1 MYIDFSSDFLKKGPF
16 FGTVKRFFMNQEQI
30 LQELLSLLEE
40 KGVRICREDM
50 GGRGGGLCVVGGEK
64 LFFLDNNAG
73 CTENIHQ
80 CGMAVND
87 EIDIE
92 EVYITPE
99 VREYLEK
106 LRKK

>member
-1 MYIDFSSDFLKKGPF
+1 
-16 FGTVKRFFMNQEQI
+16 MNQEQI

-40 KGVRICREDM
+40 KGVRICTEDIA
-50 GGRGGGLCVVGGEK
+50 GGGGGLCVVGGKK
-64 LFFLDNNAG
+64 LFFLDSSAG
-73 CTENIHQ
+73 YTENIYK
-80 CGMAVND
+80 CGIAVND
-87 EIDIE
+87 ELDIE